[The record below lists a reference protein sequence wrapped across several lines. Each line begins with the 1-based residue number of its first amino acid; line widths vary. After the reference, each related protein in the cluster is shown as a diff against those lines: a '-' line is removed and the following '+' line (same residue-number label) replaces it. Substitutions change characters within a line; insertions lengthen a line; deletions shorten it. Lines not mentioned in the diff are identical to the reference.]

1 LAQTAPDDPNVYWE
15 ITVVAP
21 FPALNVLFLPG
32 HTYRVRQSVYDTIKG
47 QCATATIVPEN
58 VSV

>member
-1 LAQTAPDDPNVYWE
+1 MAQPGPSDPDIYWE

-32 HTYRVRQSVYDTIKG
+32 RTYRVRQAVYNTIKS
-47 QCATATIVPEN
+47 QCATAIIVPDGTP
-58 VSV
+58 V